1 MSTLLPALAISLGAY
16 LLGTFVNRAAGHSPF
31 LHPVVLAM
39 FLAVAVLSG
48 LRAAGFAFEE
58 DYFRHNNVL
67 IEGLMIAITAF
78 ALPLIDNGRKLVRDL
93 PGILATSL
101 LASFLL
107 GVVTLAVCFLI
118 GLDGAETAS
127 LSLRTV
133 TNPMAAVIAEANGLS
148 VEMAMLGV
156 FITGT
161 VGVVFSEKIAAFIG
175 VTDER
180 RVGLMLGITCHTFGV
195 VRALERSPLSAA
207 YATMGMIL
215 TGLIYAFA
223 VPTALALI

>member
-1 MSTLLPALAISLGAY
+1 VSTLLPALAISLGAY
-16 LLGTFVNRAAGHSPF
+16 LLGVFINRAANNSSF

-39 FLAVAVLSG
+39 LLAVAALSALHFFG
-48 LRAAGFAFEE
+48 LAFED
-58 DYFRHNNVL
+58 DYFRHNAVL
-67 IEGLMIAITAF
+67 LEGLMIAITAF
-78 ALPLIDNGRKLVRDL
+78 ALPLIDNSRKLVRDL
-93 PGILATSL
+93 PGILAASA
-101 LASFLL
+101 LASLCL
-107 GVVTLAVCFLI
+107 GVVTVAVCVAI
-118 GLDGAETAS
+118 GLDGTETAS

-156 FITGT
+156 FVTGT
-161 VGVVFSEKIAAFIG
+161 VGVILSEKIAARVG

-195 VRALERSPLSAA
+195 VRALELSPLSAA

-223 VPTALALI
+223 VPMVLALI